1 MNFEE
6 SGTLSVFTTE
16 ASASLPIEGSLVR
29 VFGAAEENR
38 FIDYSLVTD
47 VDGLTEKIELP
58 APKKLYSLSPNS
70 AEIPFGLYNVEVR
83 KKGFFTKFIENVPIF
98 SGVNTSLP
106 VNMIPSPIYLNNI
119 EVPKGS
125 LLTEIKENEKLY

>member
-58 APKKLYSLSPNS
+58 APKKLYS
-70 AEIPFGLYNVEVR
+70 
-83 KKGFFTKFIENVPIF
+83 
-98 SGVNTSLP
+98 
-106 VNMIPSPIYLNNI
+106 
-119 EVPKGS
+119 
-125 LLTEIKENEKLY
+125 